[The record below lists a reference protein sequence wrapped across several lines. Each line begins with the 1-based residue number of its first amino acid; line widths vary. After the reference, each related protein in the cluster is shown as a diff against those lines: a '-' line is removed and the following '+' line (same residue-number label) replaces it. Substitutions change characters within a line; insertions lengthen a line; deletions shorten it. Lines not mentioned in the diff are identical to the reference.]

1 MMLRVKNPRI
11 NDIVE
16 VGLMKSVEY
25 VKKEERIIE
34 SLLEML
40 DHSARR
46 MEQNKDVP
54 PYMLKEIVELLQ
66 IYIDVS
72 HRMREEFILSL
83 LGSRSVE
90 TLSQECEDIHASLRK
105 HERFLLK
112 VIEAYDLGYQGARAV
127 FSRYA
132 TQYIHVLRQHLT
144 LEADLLHRW
153 IVGHNQ
159 RDTQLLRELKKID
172 GGVRKTRE
180 RGLVRMESLKRD
192 MRMVAA

>member
-1 MMLRVKNPRI
+1 MMLVCENPH
-11 NDIVE
+11 NKELSE
-16 VGLMKSVEY
+16 VGIMKSIEY

-46 MEQNKDVP
+46 MGENKDVP

-72 HRMREEFILSL
+72 HTMREEFILSL
-83 LGSRSVE
+83 LGSRSLDSLKE
-90 TLSQECEDIHASLRK
+90 ECDDIHTSLRK

-112 VIEAYDLGYQGARAV
+112 VIEAYDLGYQGARGV
-127 FSRYA
+127 FAHYA
-132 TQYIHVLRQHLT
+132 LQYMYILKQHLK
-144 LEADLLHRW
+144 LENDLLHRW
-153 IVGHNQ
+153 IVGHDQ
-159 RDTQLLRELKKID
+159 RDTQVLKELKKLD

-180 RGLVRMESLKRD
+180 RGLIRMETLKKE